1 MSGGFLRGSEGR
13 LWFGCGMRLCGRSE
27 LGDSCQLVGVDAGRV
42 FHHSEPVCLVVAPLD
57 GEVNA
62 CNVEVIPSLKRRMDS
77 STAVIRLASDDW
89 RHEQWR
95 RTAGTGRQ
103 ELRRE
108 VSAVGAGSRSR
119 CTGWQVPLLWV
130 VGELGSACVVAG
142 ATAPGGR
149 SLSAER
155 QKPWFGAAGAI
166 DPAARAGR
174 GAERQV
180 TLLQSP
186 ALGGSRCSW

>member
-1 MSGGFLRGSEGR
+1 
-13 LWFGCGMRLCGRSE
+13 MRLCGRSE

-77 STAVIRLASDDW
+77 STAVGRLASDDW

-119 CTGWQVPLLWV
+119 CTGRQVPLLWV
-130 VGELGSACVVAG
+130 VRAVRSARVVAG
-142 ATAPGGR
+142 ATAPGRR
-149 SLSAER
+149 SRLR
-155 QKPWFGAAGAI
+155 AAGAR
-166 DPAARAGR
+166 AAATGMNHSTGWHEPLHRVAGAFLPSGRSRGSGRQEPSIRQQERAAAPRGR
-174 GAERQV
+174 
-180 TLLQSP
+180 
-186 ALGGSRCSW
+186 